1 MIEIRR
7 KQDCCGC
14 TACEQVCGRKAIT
27 MQPDGK
33 GFMYPV
39 VDKNIC
45 NDCNLCIRTCPIINE
60 GTKRTPNH
68 TYAVKNKNIETRLN
82 SSSGGVFSIFAKETI
97 SRGGIVFGATFDDN
111 WRVVHTSVNKFEDI
125 HKFQGSKYVQSEI
138 RGIYAEVK
146 KLLRD
151 NKIVLFSGTPCQV
164 GGLLSFLGKK
174 YENLTTIDFVCH
186 GVPNPRIWDDYLK
199 EKTTAHR
206 AVAGKST
213 VSSSLNPMSSI
224 RDIRFRDKSN
234 GWKKFRFVLEL
245 AEASAEGKES
255 SVLSSINE
263 YCWDNDFM
271 SLFLNDYINRPSC
284 FECHFRNG
292 KSGSDYTMAD
302 FWCIENFYED
312 FFDDNGVSMLL
323 SYNEEIPQYIKTQ
336 TENIKTKFEEACY
349 GNRCIRTD
357 WPYKRITEIFYL
369 FHDTFGL
376 NIHKSLVL
384 TSFLEKKKDEYKL
397 WYQNIKGKLRRIRQK
412 LAF

>member
-1 MIEIRR
+1 M
-7 KQDCCGC
+7 
-14 TACEQVCGRKAIT
+14 
-27 MQPDGK
+27 DGK
-33 GFMYPV
+33 
-39 VDKNIC
+39 
-45 NDCNLCIRTCPIINE
+45 
-60 GTKRTPNH
+60 
-68 TYAVKNKNIETRLN
+68 
-82 SSSGGVFSIFAKETI
+82 
-97 SRGGIVFGATFDDN
+97 
-111 WRVVHTSVNKFEDI
+111 
-125 HKFQGSKYVQSEI
+125 
-138 RGIYAEVK
+138 
-146 KLLRD
+146 
-151 NKIVLFSGTPCQV
+151 
-164 GGLLSFLGKK
+164 
-174 YENLTTIDFVCH
+174 
-186 GVPNPRIWDDYLK
+186 
-199 EKTTAHR
+199 
-206 AVAGKST
+206 
-213 VSSSLNPMSSI
+213 
-224 RDIRFRDKSN
+224 
-234 GWKKFRFVLEL
+234 
-245 AEASAEGKES
+245 S